1 MCDLQGGSG
10 GGGGRIWL
18 GLAFERRGHSGRP
31 PSSPPEVLPTPPAPL
46 PEPPPTFRKS
56 KWSFKP
62 ELIGDTPH
70 FPVPLLGR
78 EGVRARNKILRVVI
92 SREELQSA
100 AAQLRALVSDLE
112 VVQHEKPN
120 LELQI
125 GYKLLDAVITI
136 PQCLKAWDIKSN
148 GEITRAGIRNSLR
161 NLGFTGLPSDGDAL
175 FDLWNLAHQG
185 LSLPSSLPPSLLV
198 SLRAEPPMAIDCGV
212 HCVDRYLLL
221 ITVECYR
228 LLGFCSYLL
237 RLMAEDHCH

>member
-1 MCDLQGGSG
+1 MVRSSGGSG

-18 GLAFERRGHSGRP
+18 GLAFERRGHVGRP

-112 VVQHEKPN
+112 VVQRASGLRALVPAMLSLTYGISRTRVCH
-120 LELQI
+120 
-125 GYKLLDAVITI
+125 
-136 PQCLKAWDIKSN
+136 CLHHCLHHCL
-148 GEITRAGIRNSLR
+148 RHCLRSLR
-161 NLGFTGLPSDGDAL
+161 
-175 FDLWNLAHQG
+175 W
-185 LSLPSSLPPSLLV
+185 
-198 SLRAEPPMAIDCGV
+198 
-212 HCVDRYLLL
+212 LL
-221 ITVECYR
+221 IVVSIVLIAIY
-228 LLGFCSYLL
+228 Y
-237 RLMAEDHCH
+237 